1 MSTSVG
7 PNSQGE
13 SNLILAVDTADNA
26 NSYKGKPT
34 TNLLKFIIG
43 VYGENTGTY
52 FKTHYYTSTQTVP
65 RLGKVTVN
73 SINVYND
80 YNGGSGVCCE
90 QLFRFGETVYVSG
103 STLYT
108 YSIIY
113 RSATGYTGANMMY
126 RYEYGAS
133 GYVTEAGAFNA
144 GQQTSLGDGWYH
156 AWGQFTTQASTTYLN
171 TYFFIYEYA
180 TYNTID
186 IAAVMIVQGNYILPP
201 EQFIPFTTTR
211 SNTQGLLD
219 LTGKSTLNL
228 TNMSY
233 DSNAAMVF
241 DGASNRTTVSDPT
254 IYRMGTNDF
263 TLECVMKQNKTTAHC
278 LLEARGSSLAGYL
291 WVNNYSTPGQCSIFL
306 NYGGNQYVHLQNGGY
321 TATST
326 NQYYHM
332 VARIS
337 RSNGVIS
344 FFVNG
349 VQTGSDVSIQH
360 FNSISP
366 TGGDNYWVGGD
377 LGGNYWYGIIP
388 IFKHYNRALTSTEI
402 TQNYNQY
409 KTRFNL
415 S

>member
-1 MSTSVG
+1 MSTSAG

-13 SNLILAVDTADNA
+13 SNLILAFDVADNA

-103 STLYT
+103 NTLYT

-113 RSATGYTGANMMY
+113 RSATGYTGPNMMY

-133 GYVTEAGAFNA
+133 GYVTEGGVFNA

-186 IAAVMIVQGNYILPP
+186 IAAAMIVQGNYILPP

-219 LTGKSTLNL
+219 LTGKNTISLANTTFNSNAQIYYDGVSAYTGVTNSNSINPL
-228 TNMSY
+228 TNSFTIIVIA
-233 DSNAAMVF
+233 N
-241 DGASNRTTVSDPT
+241 SDPS
-254 IYRMGTNDF
+254 IGGD
-263 TLECVMKQNKTTAHC
+263 
-278 LLEARGSSLAGYL
+278 GWDL
-291 WVNNYSTPGQCSIFL
+291 WVAKR
-306 NYGGNQYVHLQNGGY
+306 NGGSNGYYIGANNPSGVRFMLGNDAGARTDTSFLSY
-321 TATST
+321 TANTWTMYTGILDRSANTQTLIKNNFQETAST
-326 NQYYHM
+326 TP
-332 VARIS
+332 A
-337 RSNGVIS
+337 
-344 FFVNG
+344 
-349 VQTGSDVSIQH
+349 
-360 FNSISP
+360 
-366 TGGDNYWVGGD
+366 
-377 LGGNYWYGIIP
+377 GGNYYNTTNLSIGGDIGINAYYVNGQVAITLM
-388 IFKHYNRALTSTEI
+388 YNRALTSTEI